1 MLRREASEWIIASIY
16 VLILLL
22 SNYLDPRKWRHIAI
36 NGIFECSLVEN
47 VMGPLLWIRQKNWL
61 SLE

>member
-36 NGIFECSLVEN
+36 NGIFEYSLAEN
-47 VMGPLLWIRQKNWL
+47 VMGPLLWIRQKNGL